1 MRHRVRG
8 RTRWLSKLIREN
20 NYTLGV
26 ELGVKEGMNLTF
38 LAHANPSLI
47 IHGVDMWSLGKNGYV
62 TWQNEKDLSKFP
74 DSESL
79 KSVKSLI
86 ESNGLEERV
95 FLHRSFTENACG
107 SFEDESLD
115 FIFIDAD
122 HSYEGVK
129 KDITLWSP
137 KVKTGGYIVGHDID
151 WEGVKRAVEEL
162 IPEYKVP
169 GIDNL
174 WYMKKTRKV

>member
-1 MRHRVRG
+1 MKIKG
-8 RTRWLSKLIREN
+8 RTRWLSNLIKQY

-26 ELGVKEGMNLTF
+26 ELGVKEGRNLVQ
-38 LAHANPSLI
+38 LAYLNPRLT
-47 IHGVDMWSLGKNGYV
+47 IHGIDMWALSKNGNGYIE
-62 TWQNEKDLSKFP
+62 WQNEKDLTKFP

-79 KSVKSLI
+79 KNVKRLI
-86 ESNGLEERV
+86 KESNTHKRV

-107 SFEDESLD
+107 FFEDESLD

-129 KDITLWSP
+129 RDITLWSP
-137 KVKTGGYIVGHDID
+137 KVKKGGHIVGHDID

-162 IPEYKVP
+162 IPDYKTP

-174 WYMKKTRKV
+174 WYIRV